1 MISRAPKGRSKV
13 NNSRQQFIDG
23 DAQLK
28 VSRRFR
34 DVLTSI
40 VTDLG
45 GVERLSEGQRQM
57 ARRCAMLSVECEKM
71 ESAAVA
77 GLPFDVES
85 YCLLTDR
92 LGRAFQRLGLKRV
105 IHDVTPDLGAYL
117 TATATEKQQDGLGEI
132 AASDDKLPQSKRPQA
147 ANVVKRQA

>member
-1 MISRAPKGRSKV
+1 MISRAPKGRTKV
-13 NNSRQQFIDG
+13 TNSGQLFIDR

-28 VSRRFR
+28 VSRRFH
-34 DVLTSI
+34 DVLASI

-45 GVERLSEGQRQM
+45 GVERLSEGQKQM

-85 YCLLTDR
+85 YGQLTDR

-105 IHDVTPDLGAYL
+105 MHDVTPDLSAYL
-117 TATATEKQQDGLGEI
+117 TATGSGKPPEGLGASSDTAAAAET
-132 AASDDKLPQSKRPQA
+132 AASGQR
-147 ANVVKRQA
+147 RQ